1 MSGPVISPM
10 IMFVSMRS
18 IAPNPMSSSGVHVA
32 VGVVRNSEGDVLIA
46 RRPAQVHQGGLWEFP
61 GGKVESGE
69 SQQSA
74 LQRELLE
81 ELGIDITRC
90 RPLIRIQH
98 HYPDKH
104 VLLDVWLVEAFN
116 GIPHGKENQPIEWCP
131 PSELLSLPFPAANRP
146 IIQAMNL
153 PDRYLIT
160 GNFMDKGDF
169 LHKLD
174 VALKRGIRLVQ
185 LRAKSIDD
193 DAFISLA
200 QTACAVCHEYGAR
213 LLLNAHPD
221 LVEQVAAD
229 GVHLTSE
236 RLMALSSRPLD
247 ANKLVAASVH
257 NQDQLAQ
264 ADRLNVDFS
273 VISPVLPTPS
283 HPDARKLGWHGFQ
296 ELTEQASHPVY
307 ALGGM
312 QAEHLPVVWQYGGQ
326 GIAAI
331 RCFWG
336 SK

>member
-1 MSGPVISPM
+1 
-10 IMFVSMRS
+10 MRS
-18 IAPNPMSSSGVHVA
+18 IALNPMSSSVVHVA
-32 VGVVRNSEGDVLIA
+32 VGVVRNTLGDVLIA

-69 SQQSA
+69 SPQLA
-74 LQRELLE
+74 LQRELHE
-81 ELGIDITRC
+81 ELGIDITQC
-90 RPLIRIQH
+90 RPLIRIPH

-116 GIPHGKENQPIEWCP
+116 GIPHGKENQPIQWHS
-131 PSELLSLPFPAANRP
+131 PSELWGLSFPAANRP
-146 IIQAMNL
+146 IIYAINL

-160 GNFMDKGDF
+160 GNFTGEADF
-169 LHKLD
+169 LHKLEL
-174 VALKRGIRLVQ
+174 ALKRGIKLVQ
-185 LRAKSIDD
+185 LRAKSMNN

-213 LLLNAHPD
+213 LLLNANPD

-247 ANKLVAASVH
+247 SDKLVAASVH
-257 NQDQLAQ
+257 NQGQLVQ
-264 ADRLNVDFS
+264 AERLKVDFS

-283 HPDARKLGWHGFQ
+283 HPDTRTLGWHGYQ
-296 ELTEQASHPVY
+296 QLTEQATHPVY

-312 QAEHLPVVWQYGGQ
+312 QAEHLPDVWQYGGQ

-331 RCFWG
+331 RSLWG